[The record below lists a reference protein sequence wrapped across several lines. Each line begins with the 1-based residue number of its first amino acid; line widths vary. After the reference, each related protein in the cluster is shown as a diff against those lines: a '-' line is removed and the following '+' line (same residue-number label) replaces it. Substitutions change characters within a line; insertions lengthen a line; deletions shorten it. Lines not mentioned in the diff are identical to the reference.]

1 MKLGSLF
8 DGSGTCP
15 LAASAVGIIPA
26 WASEIEPFPKAVTQ
40 SRFPKMV
47 HLGDIT
53 KMNGAEIEPVDVITF
68 GSPCQNLS
76 IAGNGK
82 GLAGQESSLF
92 FEAIRVIQEMRCA
105 TNGRFPQIVIWE
117 NVYGAF
123 SSTQGEDFRTVI
135 ETLWKICE
143 GNDSVP
149 RYAEDKQG
157 RQKWPHTGFVLGD
170 HSSIAWRG
178 LDAQG
183 WGVPQRRKRVFVVLD
198 LGGQCAGRILF
209 EREGLRRDFKK
220 VRTTRETIRPIAK
233 TSPSEHNSV
242 FAVESHPQDSRVVL
256 RRDGIVQTLSGR
268 MGTGGGNVP
277 IAVFSFDSLASNSMK
292 SANPHSGS
300 RRVDIAKTL
309 DCADQSPA
317 KNQGGL
323 CVIQAQAF
331 GQASYDEYAL
341 TEQAVTLKA
350 TGGSYGGGSENLV
363 LVPCKG
369 DIGIANGGAGKKA
382 GSIAFSKEVSPTLK
396 AGASGLQAPIVAIPH
411 KFPIVCRATQQS
423 NAETM
428 IDCCPTITSAA
439 GTSGNNQPIAAIPYT
454 LKIRSGCE
462 GGGKGALIQEDKS
475 ATLSCNNDQ
484 TLFVPTQTEN
494 GEVIYL
500 ARKLTPTECASLQ
513 GFEKDWCALV
523 PHKDSAE
530 YKMWGNGMAFPC
542 MLYIMEGVQE
552 VLVERYLDN
561 LFGGDTSE

>member
-26 WASEIEPFPKAVTQ
+26 WAIEIEPFPKAVTQ

-53 KMNGAEIEPVDVITF
+53 KMNGAEIEPVDVVTF

-170 HSSIAWRG
+170 RSSIAWRG

-220 VRTTRETIRPIAK
+220 VRRTGETIRPASE
-233 TSPSEHNSV
+233 TSPAEHYRV
-242 FAVESHPQDSRVVL
+242 YAVENHAQDSRVSL
-256 RRDGIVQTLSGR
+256 RPDNTVQTLAGR

-277 IAVFSFDSLASNSMK
+277 LVLV
-292 SANPHSGS
+292 P
-300 RRVDIAKTL
+300 
-309 DCADQSPA
+309 C
-317 KNQGGL
+317 
-323 CVIQAQAF
+323 F
-331 GQASYDEYAL
+331 GQASYDEYAP

-350 TGGSYGGGSENLV
+350 TGGNYGGGTETLV
-363 LVPCKG
+363 LEPIGADFYNQAITGGVTMTLAAARPDHHHLPC
-369 DIGIANGGAGKKA
+369 A
-382 GSIAFSKEVSPTLK
+382 L
-396 AGASGLQAPIVAIPH
+396 
-411 KFPIVCRATQQS
+411 
-423 NAETM
+423 
-428 IDCCPTITSAA
+428 
-439 GTSGNNQPIAAIPYT
+439 IPYT

-462 GGGKGALIQEDKS
+462 GGKGALIQEDKS

-513 GFEKDWCALV
+513 GFEKDWCALI

-552 VLVERYLDN
+552 VLAERYLDN
-561 LFGGDTSE
+561 LFGGDTAEP

>member
-143 GNDSVP
+143 GDDSVP

-220 VRTTRETIRPIAK
+220 VRRTGQTVRPASE
-233 TSPSEHNSV
+233 TSPAEHHRV
-242 FAVESHPQDSRVVL
+242 YAVENHAQDSRVSL
-256 RRDGIVQTLSGR
+256 SPNNTVQTLAGR

-277 IAVFSFDSLASNSMK
+277 LVLV
-292 SANPHSGS
+292 P
-300 RRVDIAKTL
+300 
-309 DCADQSPA
+309 C
-317 KNQGGL
+317 
-323 CVIQAQAF
+323 F
-331 GQASYDEYAL
+331 GQASYDEYAP

-350 TGGSYGGGSENLV
+350 TGGNYGGGTETLV
-363 LVPCKG
+363 LEP
-369 DIGIANGGAGKKA
+369 IGADFYNH
-382 GSIAFSKEVSPTLK
+382 SITGEVTMTL
-396 AGASGLQAPIVAIPH
+396 
-411 KFPIVCRATQQS
+411 
-423 NAETM
+423 
-428 IDCCPTITSAA
+428 TSAKSDPHHLPCA
-439 GTSGNNQPIAAIPYT
+439 LIPYT

-552 VLVERYLDN
+552 VLAERYLDN
-561 LFGGDTSE
+561 LFGGDTDEP

>member
-26 WASEIEPFPKAVTQ
+26 WASEIEPFPMAVTQ
-40 SRFPKMV
+40 SRFPKMA

-92 FEAIRVIQEMRCA
+92 FEAVRVIQEMRCA

-135 ETLWKICE
+135 ETLWKICK
-143 GNDSVP
+143 GDNSVP
-149 RYAEDKQG
+149 RYAEDKRG

-183 WGVPQRRKRVFVVLD
+183 WGVPQRRKRVFLVLD

-220 VRTTRETIRPIAK
+220 VRRTGQTVRPASE
-233 TSPSEHNSV
+233 TSPAEHHRV
-242 FAVESHPQDSRVVL
+242 YAVENHAQDSRVSL
-256 RRDGIVQTLSGR
+256 SPNNTVQTLAGR

-277 IAVFSFDSLASNSMK
+277 LVLV
-292 SANPHSGS
+292 P
-300 RRVDIAKTL
+300 
-309 DCADQSPA
+309 C
-317 KNQGGL
+317 
-323 CVIQAQAF
+323 F
-331 GQASYDEYAL
+331 GQASYDEYAP

-350 TGGSYGGGSENLV
+350 TGGNYGGGTETLV
-363 LVPCKG
+363 LEP
-369 DIGIANGGAGKKA
+369 IGADFYNH
-382 GSIAFSKEVSPTLK
+382 SITGEVTMTL
-396 AGASGLQAPIVAIPH
+396 
-411 KFPIVCRATQQS
+411 
-423 NAETM
+423 
-428 IDCCPTITSAA
+428 TSAKSDPHHLPCA
-439 GTSGNNQPIAAIPYT
+439 LIPYT

-552 VLVERYLDN
+552 VLAERYLDN
-561 LFGGDTSE
+561 LFGGDTAEP

>member
-53 KMNGAEIEPVDVITF
+53 KMNGAEIEPVDIITF

-92 FEAIRVIQEMRCA
+92 FEAVRVIQEMRCA

-143 GNDSVP
+143 GDDSVP

-220 VRTTRETIRPIAK
+220 VRRTGQTVRPASE
-233 TSPSEHNSV
+233 TSPAEHHRV
-242 FAVESHPQDSRVVL
+242 YAVENHAQDSRVSL
-256 RRDGIVQTLSGR
+256 SPDNTVQTLAGR

-277 IAVFSFDSLASNSMK
+277 LVLVS
-292 SANPHSGS
+292 
-300 RRVDIAKTL
+300 
-309 DCADQSPA
+309 C
-317 KNQGGL
+317 
-323 CVIQAQAF
+323 F
-331 GQASYDEYAL
+331 GQAEYAP

-350 TGGSYGGGSENLV
+350 TGGNYGGGTETLV
-363 LVPCKG
+363 L
-369 DIGIANGGAGKKA
+369 
-382 GSIAFSKEVSPTLK
+382 E
-396 AGASGLQAPIVAIPH
+396 PH
-411 KFPIVCRATQQS
+411 EKFPIVCRATQQR

-428 IDCCPTITSAA
+428 ADCCPTLTSAA
-439 GTSGNNQPIAAIPYT
+439 GTSGNNQPIVAIPHTVLSIGADCYNGKVTGNKSMTLCAAKSDAHHLPCALIPYT

-523 PHKDSAE
+523 PHKDAAE

-552 VLVERYLDN
+552 VLAERYLDD
-561 LFGGDTSE
+561 LFGGDASGHG

>member
-47 HLGDIT
+47 HLGDTT

-68 GSPCQNLS
+68 GSPCQNFS

-135 ETLWKICE
+135 ETFWKICE
-143 GNDSVP
+143 GNDSVS

-198 LGGQCAGRILF
+198 LGGQCAGQILF

-220 VRTTRETIRPIAK
+220 VRRTGETIRPASE
-233 TSPSEHNSV
+233 TSPAEYYRV
-242 FAVESHPQDSRVVL
+242 YAVENHAQDSRVSL
-256 RRDGIVQTLSGR
+256 SPDNTVQTLAGR

-277 IAVFSFDSLASNSMK
+277 LVLV
-292 SANPHSGS
+292 P
-300 RRVDIAKTL
+300 
-309 DCADQSPA
+309 C
-317 KNQGGL
+317 
-323 CVIQAQAF
+323 F
-331 GQASYDEYAL
+331 GQASYDEYTP

-350 TGGSYGGGSENLV
+350 TGGNYGGETETQVAVPTQKVIAIQGNIIGRSPQNGPQGS
-363 LVPCKG
+363 G
-369 DIGIANGGAGKKA
+369 
-382 GSIAFSKEVSPTLK
+382 FSEDVCFTLT
-396 AGASGLQAPIVAIPH
+396 
-411 KFPIVCRATQQS
+411 ATDQH
-423 NAETM
+423 AVV
-428 IDCCPTITSAA
+428 
-439 GTSGNNQPIAAIPYT
+439 IPYT

-462 GGGKGALIQEDKS
+462 NGK
-475 ATLSCNNDQ
+475 
-484 TLFVPTQTEN
+484 
-494 GEVIYL
+494 VIYL

-552 VLVERYLDN
+552 VLAERYLDN
-561 LFGGDTSE
+561 LFGGDTTEP

>member
-15 LAASAVGIIPA
+15 LAASAVCIIPA

-76 IAGNGK
+76 IARNGK

-92 FEAIRVIQEMRCA
+92 FEAIRVIQDMRCA

-183 WGVPQRRKRVFVVLD
+183 WGVAQRRKRVFVVLD
-198 LGGQCAGRILF
+198 LGGQCAGQILF

-220 VRTTRETIRPIAK
+220 VRRTGETIRPASE
-233 TSPSEHNSV
+233 TSPVEHYRV
-242 FAVESHPQDSRVVL
+242 YAVENHAQDSRVSL
-256 RRDGIVQTLSGR
+256 RPDNTVQTLAGR

-277 IAVFSFDSLASNSMK
+277 LVLV
-292 SANPHSGS
+292 P
-300 RRVDIAKTL
+300 
-309 DCADQSPA
+309 C
-317 KNQGGL
+317 
-323 CVIQAQAF
+323 F
-331 GQASYDEYAL
+331 GQASYDEYAP

-350 TGGSYGGGSENLV
+350 TGGNYGGGTENLV
-363 LVPCKG
+363 LVPCKA
-369 DIGIANGGAGKKA
+369 DVGIANGGAGKKA

-396 AGASGLQAPIVAIPH
+396 AGASGLQAPV
-411 KFPIVCRATQQS
+411 V
-423 NAETM
+423 
-428 IDCCPTITSAA
+428 
-439 GTSGNNQPIAAIPYT
+439 AIPYT

-552 VLVERYLDN
+552 VLAERYLNN
-561 LFGGDTSE
+561 LFGGDTAEP

>member
-92 FEAIRVIQEMRCA
+92 FEAVRVIQEMRCA

-143 GNDSVP
+143 GDDSVP

-220 VRTTRETIRPIAK
+220 VRRTGQTVRPASE
-233 TSPSEHNSV
+233 TSPVEHYRV
-242 FAVESHPQDSRVVL
+242 YAVENHAQDSRVSL
-256 RRDGIVQTLSGR
+256 RPDNTVQTLAGR

-277 IAVFSFDSLASNSMK
+277 LVLV
-292 SANPHSGS
+292 P
-300 RRVDIAKTL
+300 
-309 DCADQSPA
+309 C
-317 KNQGGL
+317 
-323 CVIQAQAF
+323 F
-331 GQASYDEYAL
+331 GQASYDEYAP

-350 TGGSYGGGSENLV
+350 TGGNYGGGTETLV
-363 LVPCKG
+363 LEPIGADFYNQAITGGVTMTLAAARPDHHHLPC
-369 DIGIANGGAGKKA
+369 A
-382 GSIAFSKEVSPTLK
+382 V
-396 AGASGLQAPIVAIPH
+396 
-411 KFPIVCRATQQS
+411 
-423 NAETM
+423 
-428 IDCCPTITSAA
+428 
-439 GTSGNNQPIAAIPYT
+439 IPYT

-552 VLVERYLDN
+552 ILAERYLDN
-561 LFGGDTSE
+561 LFGDDTAEP

>member
-117 NVYGAF
+117 NVIGAF

-170 HSSIAWRG
+170 RSSIAWRG

-220 VRTTRETIRPIAK
+220 VRRTGETIRPASE
-233 TSPSEHNSV
+233 TSPAEHYRV
-242 FAVESHPQDSRVVL
+242 YAVENHAQDSRVSL
-256 RRDGIVQTLSGR
+256 RPDNTVQTLAGR

-277 IAVFSFDSLASNSMK
+277 LVLV
-292 SANPHSGS
+292 P
-300 RRVDIAKTL
+300 
-309 DCADQSPA
+309 C
-317 KNQGGL
+317 
-323 CVIQAQAF
+323 F
-331 GQASYDEYAL
+331 GQASYDEYAP

-350 TGGSYGGGSENLV
+350 TGGNYGGGTETLV
-363 LVPCKG
+363 LEPIGADFYNQAITGGVTMTLAAARPDHHHLPC
-369 DIGIANGGAGKKA
+369 A
-382 GSIAFSKEVSPTLK
+382 L
-396 AGASGLQAPIVAIPH
+396 
-411 KFPIVCRATQQS
+411 
-423 NAETM
+423 
-428 IDCCPTITSAA
+428 
-439 GTSGNNQPIAAIPYT
+439 IPYT

-552 VLVERYLDN
+552 VLAERYLDN
-561 LFGGDTSE
+561 LFGGDTAEP

>member
-40 SRFPKMV
+40 SRFPKMA

-143 GNDSVP
+143 GDDSVP

-220 VRTTRETIRPIAK
+220 VRRTGQTVRPTSE
-233 TSPSEHNSV
+233 TSPVEHYRV
-242 FAVESHPQDSRVVL
+242 YAVENHAQDNRVSL
-256 RRDGIVQTLSGR
+256 RPDNTVQTLAGR

-277 IAVFSFDSLASNSMK
+277 LVLV
-292 SANPHSGS
+292 P
-300 RRVDIAKTL
+300 
-309 DCADQSPA
+309 C
-317 KNQGGL
+317 
-323 CVIQAQAF
+323 F
-331 GQASYDEYAL
+331 GQASYDEYAP

-350 TGGSYGGGSENLV
+350 TGGNYGGGTETLV
-363 LVPCKG
+363 LEPIGADFYNQAITGGVTMTLAAARPDHHHLPC
-369 DIGIANGGAGKKA
+369 A
-382 GSIAFSKEVSPTLK
+382 L
-396 AGASGLQAPIVAIPH
+396 
-411 KFPIVCRATQQS
+411 
-423 NAETM
+423 
-428 IDCCPTITSAA
+428 
-439 GTSGNNQPIAAIPYT
+439 IPYT

-462 GGGKGALIQEDKS
+462 GGVRAL
-475 ATLSCNNDQ
+475 
-484 TLFVPTQTEN
+484 
-494 GEVIYL
+494 
-500 ARKLTPTECASLQ
+500 
-513 GFEKDWCALV
+513 
-523 PHKDSAE
+523 
-530 YKMWGNGMAFPC
+530 
-542 MLYIMEGVQE
+542 
-552 VLVERYLDN
+552 
-561 LFGGDTSE
+561 

>member
-40 SRFPKMV
+40 SRFPKMA

-143 GNDSVP
+143 GDDSVP

-170 HSSIAWRG
+170 HSSIVWRG

-220 VRTTRETIRPIAK
+220 VRRTGQTVRPTSE
-233 TSPSEHNSV
+233 TSPVEHYRV
-242 FAVESHPQDSRVVL
+242 YAVENHAQDSRVSL
-256 RRDGIVQTLSGR
+256 RPDNTVQTLAGR

-277 IAVFSFDSLASNSMK
+277 LVLV
-292 SANPHSGS
+292 P
-300 RRVDIAKTL
+300 
-309 DCADQSPA
+309 C
-317 KNQGGL
+317 
-323 CVIQAQAF
+323 F
-331 GQASYDEYAL
+331 GQASYDEYAP

-350 TGGSYGGGSENLV
+350 TGGNYGGGTETLV
-363 LVPCKG
+363 LEPIGADFYNQAITGGVTMTLAAARPDHHHLPC
-369 DIGIANGGAGKKA
+369 A
-382 GSIAFSKEVSPTLK
+382 L
-396 AGASGLQAPIVAIPH
+396 
-411 KFPIVCRATQQS
+411 
-423 NAETM
+423 
-428 IDCCPTITSAA
+428 
-439 GTSGNNQPIAAIPYT
+439 IPYT

-552 VLVERYLDN
+552 VLAERYLDN
-561 LFGGDTSE
+561 LFGGDTTEP

>member
-53 KMNGAEIEPVDVITF
+53 NINGAEIEPVDVITF

-92 FEAIRVIQEMRCA
+92 FEAVRVIQEMRCA

-220 VRTTRETIRPIAK
+220 VRRTGETIRPASE
-233 TSPSEHNSV
+233 TSPAEYHRV
-242 FAVESHPQDSRVVL
+242 YAVENHAQDSRVSL
-256 RRDGIVQTLSGR
+256 SPDNTVQTLAGR

-277 IAVFSFDSLASNSMK
+277 LVLV
-292 SANPHSGS
+292 P
-300 RRVDIAKTL
+300 
-309 DCADQSPA
+309 C
-317 KNQGGL
+317 
-323 CVIQAQAF
+323 F
-331 GQASYDEYAL
+331 GQASYDEYAP

-350 TGGSYGGGSENLV
+350 TGGNYGGGTETLV
-363 LVPCKG
+363 LEPIGADFYNQAITGNVTSTLRAAAQKGVNGTPCV
-369 DIGIANGGAGKKA
+369 I
-382 GSIAFSKEVSPTLK
+382 
-396 AGASGLQAPIVAIPH
+396 
-411 KFPIVCRATQQS
+411 
-423 NAETM
+423 
-428 IDCCPTITSAA
+428 
-439 GTSGNNQPIAAIPYT
+439 IPYT

-462 GGGKGALIQEDKS
+462 SGGKGALIQEDKS

-552 VLVERYLDN
+552 VLAERYLDN

>member
-26 WASEIEPFPKAVTQ
+26 WASEIEPFPMAVTQ
-40 SRFPKMV
+40 SRFPKMT

-92 FEAIRVIQEMRCA
+92 FEAVRVIQEMRCA

-143 GNDSVP
+143 GDDSVP
-149 RYAEDKQG
+149 RYAEDKRG

-220 VRTTRETIRPIAK
+220 VRRTGQTVRPSSE
-233 TSPSEHNSV
+233 TSPAEHHRV
-242 FAVESHPQDSRVVL
+242 YAVENHAQDSRVSL
-256 RRDGIVQTLSGR
+256 RPDNTVQTLAGR
-268 MGTGGGNVP
+268 MGTGGG
-277 IAVFSFDSLASNSMK
+277 
-292 SANPHSGS
+292 
-300 RRVDIAKTL
+300 
-309 DCADQSPA
+309 
-317 KNQGGL
+317 
-323 CVIQAQAF
+323 
-331 GQASYDEYAL
+331 
-341 TEQAVTLKA
+341 
-350 TGGSYGGGSENLV
+350 
-363 LVPCKG
+363 
-369 DIGIANGGAGKKA
+369 
-382 GSIAFSKEVSPTLK
+382 
-396 AGASGLQAPIVAIPH
+396 
-411 KFPIVCRATQQS
+411 
-423 NAETM
+423 
-428 IDCCPTITSAA
+428 
-439 GTSGNNQPIAAIPYT
+439 
-454 LKIRSGCE
+454 
-462 GGGKGALIQEDKS
+462 
-475 ATLSCNNDQ
+475 
-484 TLFVPTQTEN
+484 
-494 GEVIYL
+494 
-500 ARKLTPTECASLQ
+500 
-513 GFEKDWCALV
+513 
-523 PHKDSAE
+523 
-530 YKMWGNGMAFPC
+530 
-542 MLYIMEGVQE
+542 
-552 VLVERYLDN
+552 
-561 LFGGDTSE
+561 

>member
-220 VRTTRETIRPIAK
+220 VRRTGETVRPTSE
-233 TSPSEHNSV
+233 TSPVEHYRV
-242 FAVESHPQDSRVVL
+242 YAVENHAQDSRVSL
-256 RRDGIVQTLSGR
+256 SLNNTVQTLAGR

-277 IAVFSFDSLASNSMK
+277 LVLV
-292 SANPHSGS
+292 P
-300 RRVDIAKTL
+300 
-309 DCADQSPA
+309 C
-317 KNQGGL
+317 
-323 CVIQAQAF
+323 F
-331 GQASYDEYAL
+331 GQASYDEYAP

-350 TGGSYGGGSENLV
+350 TGGNYGGGTETLV
-363 LVPCKG
+363 LEP
-369 DIGIANGGAGKKA
+369 IGTDFYNQVITGR
-382 GSIAFSKEVSPTLK
+382 VTMTL
-396 AGASGLQAPIVAIPH
+396 
-411 KFPIVCRATQQS
+411 
-423 NAETM
+423 
-428 IDCCPTITSAA
+428 TSAKSDPHHLPCA
-439 GTSGNNQPIAAIPYT
+439 LIPYT

-462 GGGKGALIQEDKS
+462 GGGKGALVQRDKS

-484 TLFVPTQTEN
+484 TLFVPTKMES

-552 VLVERYLDN
+552 VLAERYLDN
-561 LFGGDTSE
+561 LFGGDTAEP

>member
-15 LAASAVGIIPA
+15 LAASMVGIIPA

-40 SRFPKMV
+40 SRFSKMV

-92 FEAIRVIQEMRCA
+92 FEAVRVIQEMRCA

-143 GNDSVP
+143 GDDSIP
-149 RYAEDKQG
+149 RYAEDKRG
-157 RQKWPHTGFVLGD
+157 RQKWPHTGFLLGD

-220 VRTTRETIRPIAK
+220 VRRTWETLRPASE
-233 TSPSEHNSV
+233 TSPAEHHRV
-242 FAVESHPQDSRVVL
+242 YAVENHAQDSRVSL
-256 RRDGIVQTLSGR
+256 SPNNTVQTLAGR

-277 IAVFSFDSLASNSMK
+277 
-292 SANPHSGS
+292 
-300 RRVDIAKTL
+300 
-309 DCADQSPA
+309 
-317 KNQGGL
+317 
-323 CVIQAQAF
+323 
-331 GQASYDEYAL
+331 
-341 TEQAVTLKA
+341 
-350 TGGSYGGGSENLV
+350 LV

-369 DIGIANGGAGKKA
+369 DVGIANGGAGKKA

-396 AGASGLQAPIVAIPH
+396 AGASGLQPPVVAIPH
-411 KFPIVCRATQQS
+411 TVTSVGA
-423 NAETM
+423 
-428 IDCCPTITSAA
+428 DCYNGKVTGDKSMTLCAKNSDAHHLPCAL
-439 GTSGNNQPIAAIPYT
+439 IPYT

-462 GGGKGALIQEDKS
+462 GGGKGVLVQEDKS

-552 VLVERYLDN
+552 VLAERYLDN
-561 LFGGDTSE
+561 LFGGDTAEP

>member
-26 WASEIEPFPKAVTQ
+26 WASEIEPFPMAVTQ
-40 SRFPKMV
+40 SRFPKMA

-92 FEAIRVIQEMRCA
+92 FEAVRVIQEMRCA

-143 GNDSVP
+143 GDDSVP
-149 RYAEDKQG
+149 RYAEDKRG

-220 VRTTRETIRPIAK
+220 VRRTGQTVRPASE
-233 TSPSEHNSV
+233 TSPAEHHRV
-242 FAVESHPQDSRVVL
+242 YAVENHAQDSRVSL
-256 RRDGIVQTLSGR
+256 RPDNTVQTLAGR

-277 IAVFSFDSLASNSMK
+277 LVLV
-292 SANPHSGS
+292 P
-300 RRVDIAKTL
+300 
-309 DCADQSPA
+309 C
-317 KNQGGL
+317 
-323 CVIQAQAF
+323 F
-331 GQASYDEYAL
+331 GQASYDEYAP

-350 TGGSYGGGSENLV
+350 TGGNYGGGTETLV
-363 LVPCKG
+363 LEP
-369 DIGIANGGAGKKA
+369 IGADFYNQAITGG
-382 GSIAFSKEVSPTLK
+382 
-396 AGASGLQAPIVAIPH
+396 
-411 KFPIVCRATQQS
+411 
-423 NAETM
+423 
-428 IDCCPTITSAA
+428 
-439 GTSGNNQPIAAIPYT
+439 
-454 LKIRSGCE
+454 
-462 GGGKGALIQEDKS
+462 
-475 ATLSCNNDQ
+475 
-484 TLFVPTQTEN
+484 
-494 GEVIYL
+494 
-500 ARKLTPTECASLQ
+500 
-513 GFEKDWCALV
+513 
-523 PHKDSAE
+523 
-530 YKMWGNGMAFPC
+530 
-542 MLYIMEGVQE
+542 
-552 VLVERYLDN
+552 
-561 LFGGDTSE
+561 